1 MIMVLICIFVMIS
14 DVEHFFTCPLAM
26 CMSPLEKCLFRS
38 SAHFLIGL
46 FLGAKL
52 FELLIY
58 FGSNSLLDISLVKFF
73 SHLVGFLLVF
83 YLKFNWASCIF
94 ISYVWRIRGK
104 RDRRVRASRSRC
116 PLHSQTVLSSLTPFF
131 RLEISVSR
139 ATVGHCSTVTFPEA
153 VPHMLFLIQ
162 V

>member
-58 FGSNSLLDISLVKFF
+58 FGSNSLLDMSLVKFF
-73 SHLVGFLLVF
+73 SHLVGFL
-83 YLKFNWASCIF
+83 
-94 ISYVWRIRGK
+94 
-104 RDRRVRASRSRC
+104 
-116 PLHSQTVLSSLTPFF
+116 P
-131 RLEISVSR
+131 EI
-139 ATVGHCSTVTFPEA
+139 
-153 VPHMLFLIQ
+153 
-162 V
+162 